1 MISIVLVHYNA
12 GELLLKAVQSVLKF
26 GGLPLEQIEFVI
38 IDNSQNLDR
47 NKLIHLN
54 DSLIYFNPGYNSGF
68 ARAVNMGL
76 REAKNDCVCLM
87 NQDACFTE
95 ENTLLKLLTKLNEL
109 PEKTVLG
116 CSLVDEDDK
125 FQESVW
131 IDDPGLKREWRF
143 GAIHQK
149 LNPNWKREF
158 EEKKRNT
165 HQKEG
170 FVHRINGAFLL
181 IPKSDAVN
189 LDEILFD
196 EDFFLYGEDVEW
208 ALRIKK
214 SGWRFYHTPNTT
226 IMHIGSASSSI
237 PTIKTKQIIISDW
250 LVIKRAKG
258 NFYLTNFFLLLV
270 VNKILDAVL
279 LFFAVLR
286 KKTSLEFANST
297 KNSNNIH
304 FECLKKFALI
314 ILFSKKFSKIKTFK
328 LNLYQHV

>member
-1 MISIVLVHYNA
+1 MMVHYKAN
-12 GELLLKAVQSVLKF
+12 ELILGAIRSVLEF
-26 GGLPLEQIEFVI
+26 GGLPLDCIEFII
-38 IDNSQNLDR
+38 IDNSQDF
-47 NKLIHLN
+47 KE
-54 DSLIYFNPGYNSGF
+54 SLIEVLTGDIKIISPGYNSGF

-95 ENTLLKLLTKLNEL
+95 EDTLLKLLTKLNEL

-116 CSLVDEDDK
+116 CSLVDEDYK

-149 LNPNWKREF
+149 LNPNWKLEF
-158 EEKKRNT
+158 EEKKRNA

-214 SGWRFYHTPNTT
+214 SGCRFYHTPNTT
-226 IMHIGSASSSI
+226 VMHIGSASSSNED
-237 PTIKTKQIIISDW
+237 IKQMQIICSDW
-250 LVIKRAKG
+250 LVIKKYKG
-258 NFYLTNFFLLLV
+258 NFYLMILFLLV
-270 VNKILDAVL
+270 TINKSLDAL
-279 LFFAVLR
+279 LLSFALLR
-286 KKTSLEFANST
+286 KAIPTELEQTT
-297 KNSNNIH
+297 KNRNKLY
-304 FECLKKFALI
+304 FKCLKNFSLKTLWNKRFSDHNTFI
-314 ILFSKKFSKIKTFK
+314 I
-328 LNLYQHV
+328 NLYHHV